1 MAQEREIKEL
11 ERAVA
16 KENFDKVEQ
25 EREKIELFYQREG
38 LNVKQEAYEVKRST
52 LFNWQK
58 KNRGY
63 GIVGLINGD
72 RV

>member
-25 EREKIELFYQREG
+25 EREKIELFYQRKG
-38 LNVKQEAYEVKRST
+38 LNVKQEA
-52 LFNWQK
+52 
-58 KNRGY
+58 
-63 GIVGLINGD
+63 
-72 RV
+72 